1 MEEFAEESEDIEEAN
16 YDETN
21 PEDLL
26 DDDELSLEEAA
37 FMEGYEKASKLDTKE
52 D

>member
-1 MEEFAEESEDIEEAN
+1 MEELGEQSDDFEEAN
-16 YDETN
+16 YDESN

-37 FMEGYEKASKLDTKE
+37 FMEGYEKASKLDEKDE
-52 D
+52 

>member
-1 MEEFAEESEDIEEAN
+1 MDDIADESGDFEEAN
-16 YDETN
+16 YDESN

-37 FMEGYEKASKLDTKE
+37 FMEGYEKASKLE
-52 D
+52 DQEE